1 MGEVENHVCCD
12 CKTKKKPRLVDFFR
26 FKRKGKVGRGTGD
39 GVEEVVKEN
48 GEEIVGGQKGDAVSD
63 ISKTEE
69 KESSGGFFWN
79 LKREVNTGKEG
90 KQTSEEDLKDE
101 TKTSELATEVKIWIR
116 NQNRGNVEQWNAC
129 RWFQFPA
136 RVPGSGR
143 QVPREWERW
152 QAPDNPA
159 IGQKVGHLWKSM
171 LR

>member
-26 FKRKGKVGRGTGD
+26 FKRKGKVGGETGD
-39 GVEEVVKEN
+39 LVEEVVKEN

-69 KESSGGFFWN
+69 KEASGGFFWN

-101 TKTSELATEVKIWIR
+101 TKTSELATEVNIL
-116 NQNRGNVEQWNAC
+116 
-129 RWFQFPA
+129 
-136 RVPGSGR
+136 
-143 QVPREWERW
+143 
-152 QAPDNPA
+152 D
-159 IGQKVGHLWKSM
+159 
-171 LR
+171 

>member
-26 FKRKGKVGRGTGD
+26 FKRKGKVGGETGG

-101 TKTSELATEVKIWIR
+101 TKTSELATEVRIWIR
-116 NQNRGNVEQWNAC
+116 KQR
-129 RWFQFPA
+129 
-136 RVPGSGR
+136 
-143 QVPREWERW
+143 
-152 QAPDNPA
+152 
-159 IGQKVGHLWKSM
+159 
-171 LR
+171 

>member
-26 FKRKGKVGRGTGD
+26 FKRKGKVGGETGD

-63 ISKTEE
+63 ILKTEE

-79 LKREVNTGKEG
+79 LKREVNSGKEG

-101 TKTSELATEVKIWIR
+101 TKTSELATEVRILDR
-116 NQNRGNVEQWNAC
+116 THNRGNVE
-129 RWFQFPA
+129 R
-136 RVPGSGR
+136 
-143 QVPREWERW
+143 
-152 QAPDNPA
+152 
-159 IGQKVGHLWKSM
+159 
-171 LR
+171 